1 MCGWITTV
9 ITVVFVIIFQ
19 QCFEHVDQHI
29 FYSNENK
36 HKYVTI
42 VYNFTHY
49 SSRKA
54 FKISAIML
62 SDIRNI
68 GVIYA

>member
-1 MCGWITTV
+1 M
-9 ITVVFVIIFQ
+9 VFVIILQ
-19 QCFEHVDQHI
+19 QHFEHVDQHI

-36 HKYVTI
+36 QKYVII
-42 VYNFTHY
+42 VYNSTHY